1 MSIKPKWAL
10 ISAMAEI
17 YKSFILADVKI
28 LTVNKYKLE
37 DTFNITECYIPIPLL

>member
-1 MSIKPKWAL
+1 MSIKPRWTL

-17 YKSFILADVKI
+17 YKSFILALFI